1 MFFFIQELEDDEIEM
16 ENLTP
21 AQSRSL
27 IQEKYSAANDKVH
40 TAQIRV
46 FLFPLYSKTAFWKW
60 KKYLILKIFEAYLS
74 FDKVFKFHLFI

>member
-1 MFFFIQELEDDEIEM
+1 MFFFIQELEDDEIEI

-40 TAQIRV
+40 TAQICV
-46 FLFPLYSKTAFWKW
+46 LVSFI
-60 KKYLILKIFEAYLS
+60 LINSTLKMKNI
-74 FDKVFKFHLFI
+74 

>member
-21 AQSRSL
+21 AKTRSL

-40 TAQIRV
+40 TAQIWL
-46 FLFPLYSKTAFWKW
+46 FLFPLYS
-60 KKYLILKIFEAYLS
+60 
-74 FDKVFKFHLFI
+74 